1 MATDGVMGDRVLQSI
16 DIYNDHPF
24 PSQPEPDVF
33 LSPKR
38 HCHHAA
44 EFFHYPMK
52 HLILPALVIAYC
64 LSLAGCGDEGPFG
77 NTPPQGRPDWMK
89 KKEGNG

>member
-33 LSPKR
+33 L
-38 HCHHAA
+38 
-44 EFFHYPMK
+44 
-52 HLILPALVIAYC
+52 
-64 LSLAGCGDEGPFG
+64 
-77 NTPPQGRPDWMK
+77 
-89 KKEGNG
+89 